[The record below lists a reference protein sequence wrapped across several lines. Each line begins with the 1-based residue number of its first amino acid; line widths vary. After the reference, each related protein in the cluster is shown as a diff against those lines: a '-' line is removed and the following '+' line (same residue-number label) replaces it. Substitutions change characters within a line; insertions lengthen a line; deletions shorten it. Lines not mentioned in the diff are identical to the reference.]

1 MTDETQNSNGHDA
14 HDQARDEHDHAR
26 DDHDQ
31 ARVAVESPPTLRLQ
45 NALDARAFVR
55 CRVEELFVFH
65 DRAFVESAF
74 AATLGRAPDDAEMA
88 ATLADLRA
96 ARRDKREIIEDLCA
110 SNEGARAGAQV
121 RVEGV
126 GARGWQRRAR
136 RLPFIGYLWQL
147 VAGVARLPT
156 ALRHQREFE
165 SFTLAQQQLIADF
178 INEQQRRFDDE
189 RRRLDAEQRRLDEQ
203 QRQLE
208 EQQRRISE
216 EHWRLAES
224 LGERLSLVQHRLDE
238 LDGHRAEF
246 SRALADFRLAVTDA
260 HEAISMLCDAVATLD
275 ARQADE
281 RAHLEEQRLRL
292 EAQEEFS
299 VQEQR
304 AIVEAQKAV
313 LAGIEE
319 RVAESDAVRRRALEE
334 LSRRVT
340 ALGDAL
346 EEARAQ
352 VAKQA

>member
-1 MTDETQNSNGHDA
+1 MTDETQDS
-14 HDQARDEHDHAR
+14 HAR
-26 DDHDQ
+26 DDQGRARADDDQ
-31 ARVAVESPPTLRLQ
+31 APGAVASSPVLRLQ
-45 NALDARAFVR
+45 AALDPRAFVR

-65 DRAFVESAF
+65 DRAFVESAY

-110 SNEGARAGAQV
+110 SEEGARVGAQS
-121 RVEGV
+121 RVAGV
-126 GARGWQRRAR
+126 GASVWQRRAR

-165 SFTLAQQQLIADF
+165 SFALAQQQLIADF
-178 INEQQRRFDDE
+178 INEQQRRLDDE
-189 RRRLDAEQRRLDEQ
+189 RQQLIEQ

-224 LGERLSLVQHRLDE
+224 LDERLSLAQRRLDE
-238 LDGHRAEF
+238 LDEHRAEF

-275 ARQADE
+275 TRQADE
-281 RAHLEEQRLRL
+281 RAHLEARL

-299 VQEQR
+299 ISEQH

-313 LAGIEE
+313 LAEIEE
-319 RVAESDAVRRRALEE
+319 RVAEADAVRRRALEE

-340 ALGDAL
+340 ALADAL

-352 VAKQA
+352 VVKEA